1 LIPLFHCFY
10 ACGYLTDIT
19 TFHPITF
26 NIRTSQSSPIEEI
39 IGDTPT
45 WLNILFQNVSLFE
58 IEDPLS
64 YYIDGLEILGN
75 LLLYKINLENHPWG
89 VKVLPYLDCI
99 NGFVFDN

>member
-10 ACGYLTDIT
+10 ACGYLVDIT

-26 NIRTSQSSPIEEI
+26 NIRTSQSWPIEEI

-58 IEDPLS
+58 IEDLLS
-64 YYIDGLEILGN
+64 YYIDGLK
-75 LLLYKINLENHPWG
+75 Y
-89 VKVLPYLDCI
+89 
-99 NGFVFDN
+99 